1 MSSTAKE
8 PKAARH
14 CDPAKNPD
22 GVQEAIERQRE
33 REKHLRALRVNQNT
47 VILVPEKECTKAYAE
62 TYKAEKLDKIR

>member
-14 CDPAKNPD
+14 CDPTKNPG
-22 GVQEAIERQRE
+22 GVQEAIKRQRE
-33 REKHLRALRVNQNT
+33 REKHLLALRVDKNT
-47 VILVPEKECTKAYAE
+47 VILVPKKKCTKAYAE

>member
-14 CDPAKNPD
+14 SDPTKNPD
-22 GVQEAIERQRE
+22 GVQEAIEKQRE
-33 REKHLRALRVNQNT
+33 REKHLRALRVDKKT
-47 VILVPEKECTKAYAE
+47 VILVTKKKYTKAYAE